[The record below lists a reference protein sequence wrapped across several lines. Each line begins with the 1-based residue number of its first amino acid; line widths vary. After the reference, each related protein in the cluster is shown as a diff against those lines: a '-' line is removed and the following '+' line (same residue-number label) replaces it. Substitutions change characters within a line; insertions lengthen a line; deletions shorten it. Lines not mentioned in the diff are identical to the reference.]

1 MLRSQAVCLD
11 PGIEAKKLQEGGQKR
26 RQENRAHRRKRVTKA
41 CEKRVDFGLCRGKL
55 EAKME

>member
-1 MLRSQAVCLD
+1 MCLD

-26 RQENRAHRRKRVTKA
+26 RQENRGHRRKRVTKA